1 MSKNQQKP
9 HLNFFAKIINFLNVI
24 IENKFFK
31 PFAITIIV
39 VAVLMSLQQ
48 YSGFL
53 INYYQQV
60 KKQKSLT
67 SPIKINI
74 SKDKLNINLIE
85 EQTIDYVI
93 QSNDNLLKIFT
104 DLGSSSQ
111 DSLAIIEA
119 IKQAKINYSL
129 NSGNTI
135 KITYSVQ
142 INYHQIPKNKPET
155 PVILANKNE
164 NNKSQTKTPPNKKSV
179 KNTQNKSKKDNKK
192 SAKTNTALKKQ
203 DAKQKVQQNK
213 KPNSQILN
221 EQQQDKPQFGY
232 ENIKR
237 NITIEKVIIN
247 LNHQKQIIVQKN
259 QSPTSENTTSYTA
272 SLKEIKLTLYKMRY
286 FGVIKNGLFSDGV
299 DSGIS
304 ASAMMNMINLYA
316 YDIDFQRDIHS
327 GDKFEMLVESFFDE
341 NGKKIK
347 DGNVLYSSI
356 KLTSRQVET
365 YAYQVGGKLE
375 YFDAKGNSVRKSLLR
390 TPINGARVSS
400 GFGMRRHPIL
410 GYSKMHKGVD
420 FAAPTGTPILAA
432 GSGTIV
438 YMGVKGGYGNYVQ
451 IKHNAEYSTAY
462 GHASKFNKKFKNGSK
477 VSQGDVVAY
486 VGTTGRSTGPHLHF
500 ELIYKGAQVN
510 PSKVKA
516 TSGLKLVGKDLVK
529 FELNKK
535 DIDKYRKN
543 TPNQYKI

>member
-1 MSKNQQKP
+1 MLKNQQKP
-9 HLNFFAKIINFLNVI
+9 YRNFFAKIINFLNLT

-39 VAVLMSLQQ
+39 VAVLIFLQQ

-53 INYYQQV
+53 INYYQQI

-74 SKDKLNINLIE
+74 SKDNININLIE
-85 EQTIDYVI
+85 EQTLDYI
-93 QSNDNLLKIFT
+93 IKTNDNLLQIFNNL
-104 DLGSSSQ
+104 DIRSQ
-111 DSLAIIEA
+111 DSLAIVEA
-119 IKQAKINYSL
+119 IKKANINYSL
-129 NSGNTI
+129 SSGNTI
-135 KITYSVQ
+135 KIIYSVE
-142 INYHQIPKNKPET
+142 INYHQALEDKPKIPL
-155 PVILANKNE
+155 ILSKKNE
-164 NNKSQTKTPPNKKSV
+164 NNKSQNKTQTNKKSAKEI
-179 KNTQNKSKKDNKK
+179 KNTPKSKKDNKK
-192 SAKTNTALKKQ
+192 STKTHISNKEKN
-203 DAKQKVQQNK
+203 QKS
-213 KPNSQILN
+213 NSQIFN
-221 EQQQDKPQFGY
+221 EQQQDKPSFGY
-232 ENIKR
+232 KNIKR
-237 NITIEKVIIN
+237 NITIEKIIIN
-247 LNHQKQIIVQKN
+247 LNHQQQIIVQKN
-259 QSPTSENTTSYTA
+259 QEKTIENTSSYTA
-272 SLKEIKLTLYKMRY
+272 SLKEIKLILYKMRY

-304 ASAMMNMINLYA
+304 ASAMMKMINLYA

-356 KLTSRQVET
+356 KLSNRQVET
-365 YAYQVGGKLE
+365 YAYQVGDKLE
-375 YFDAKGNSVRKSLLR
+375 YFDIKGNSMRKSLLR

-420 FAAPTGTPILAA
+420 FAASTGTPILAA
-432 GSGTIV
+432 GSGTIT
-438 YMGVKGGYGNYVQ
+438 YIGVKGGYGNYVQ
-451 IKHNAEYSTAY
+451 IKHNSDYSTAY
-462 GHASKFNKKFKNGSK
+462 GHASRFNKKLKNGSK
-477 VSQGDVVAY
+477 VSQGDIVAY

-500 ELIYKGAQVN
+500 ELIYKGTQVN

-529 FELNKK
+529 FELIKK

-543 TPNQYKI
+543 TSNQYKM

>member
-1 MSKNQQKP
+1 MLKNQQKP
-9 HLNFFAKIINFLNVI
+9 YRNFFAKIINFLNLT

-39 VAVLMSLQQ
+39 VAVLIFLQQ

-53 INYYQQV
+53 INYYQQI

-74 SKDKLNINLIE
+74 SKDNININLIE
-85 EQTIDYVI
+85 EQTLDYI
-93 QSNDNLLKIFT
+93 IKTNDNLLQIFNNL
-104 DLGSSSQ
+104 DIRSQ
-111 DSLAIIEA
+111 DSLAIVEA
-119 IKQAKINYSL
+119 IKKANINYSL
-129 NSGNTI
+129 SSGNTI
-135 KITYSVQ
+135 KIIYSVE
-142 INYHQIPKNKPET
+142 INYHQALEDKPKIPL
-155 PVILANKNE
+155 ILSKKNE
-164 NNKSQTKTPPNKKSV
+164 NNKSQNKTQTNKKSAKEI
-179 KNTQNKSKKDNKK
+179 KNTPKSKKDNKK
-192 SAKTNTALKKQ
+192 STKTHISNKEQ
-203 DAKQKVQQNK
+203 NQKS
-213 KPNSQILN
+213 NSQIFN
-221 EQQQDKPQFGY
+221 EQQQDKPSFGY
-232 ENIKR
+232 KNIKR
-237 NITIEKVIIN
+237 NITIEKIIIN
-247 LNHQKQIIVQKN
+247 LNHQQQIIVQKN
-259 QSPTSENTTSYTA
+259 QEKTIENTSSYTA
-272 SLKEIKLTLYKMRY
+272 SLKEIKLILYKMRY

-304 ASAMMNMINLYA
+304 ASTMMKMINLYA

-356 KLTSRQVET
+356 KLSNRQVET
-365 YAYQVGGKLE
+365 YAYQVGDKLE
-375 YFDAKGNSVRKSLLR
+375 YFDIKGNSMRKSLLR

-432 GSGTIV
+432 GSGTIT
-438 YMGVKGGYGNYVQ
+438 YIGVKGGYGNYVQ
-451 IKHNAEYSTAY
+451 IKHNSDYSTAY
-462 GHASKFNKKFKNGSK
+462 GHASRFNKKLKNGSK
-477 VSQGDVVAY
+477 VSQGDIVAY

-500 ELIYKGAQVN
+500 ELIYKGTQVN

-529 FELNKK
+529 FELIKK

-543 TPNQYKI
+543 TSNQYKM

>member
-1 MSKNQQKP
+1 MLKNQQKP
-9 HLNFFAKIINFLNVI
+9 YRNFFAKIINFLNLT

-39 VAVLMSLQQ
+39 VAVLIFLQQ

-53 INYYQQV
+53 INYYQQI

-74 SKDKLNINLIE
+74 SKDNININLIE
-85 EQTIDYVI
+85 EQTLDYI
-93 QSNDNLLKIFT
+93 IKTNDNLLQIFNNL
-104 DLGSSSQ
+104 DIRSQ
-111 DSLAIIEA
+111 DSLAIVEA
-119 IKQAKINYSL
+119 IKKANINYSL

-135 KITYSVQ
+135 KIIYSVE
-142 INYHQIPKNKPET
+142 INYHQALEDKPKIPL
-155 PVILANKNE
+155 ILSKKNE
-164 NNKSQTKTPPNKKSV
+164 NNKSQNKTQTNKKSAKEI
-179 KNTQNKSKKDNKK
+179 KNTPKSKKDNKK
-192 SAKTNTALKKQ
+192 STKTHISNKEQ
-203 DAKQKVQQNK
+203 NQKS
-213 KPNSQILN
+213 NSQIFN
-221 EQQQDKPQFGY
+221 EQQQDKPSFGY
-232 ENIKR
+232 KNIKR
-237 NITIEKVIIN
+237 NITIEKIIIN
-247 LNHQKQIIVQKN
+247 LNHQQQIIVQKN
-259 QSPTSENTTSYTA
+259 QEKTIENTSSYTA
-272 SLKEIKLTLYKMRY
+272 SLKEIKLILYKMRY

-304 ASAMMNMINLYA
+304 ASAMMKMINLYA

-356 KLTSRQVET
+356 KLSNRQVET
-365 YAYQVGGKLE
+365 YAYQVGDKLE
-375 YFDAKGNSVRKSLLR
+375 YFDIKGNSMRKSLLR

-420 FAAPTGTPILAA
+420 FAASTGTPILAA
-432 GSGTIV
+432 GSGTIT
-438 YMGVKGGYGNYVQ
+438 YIGVKGGYGNYVQ
-451 IKHNAEYSTAY
+451 IKHNSDYSTAY
-462 GHASKFNKKFKNGSK
+462 GHASRFNKKLKNGSK
-477 VSQGDVVAY
+477 VSQGDIVAY

-500 ELIYKGAQVN
+500 ELIYKGTQVN

-529 FELNKK
+529 FELIKK

-543 TPNQYKI
+543 TSNQYKM